1 MSFLRSVA
9 PAALIWTAILA
20 TAAPAAQQPAPV
32 PSNLGEEE
40 IRQFLLT
47 AKVVQIR
54 RTPKGITS
62 PYKLTLSNGKWSHD
76 AAFQAIDERKTR
88 MDFATGRS
96 ELNFRD
102 SYHFNIAAYELAKL
116 LGLED
121 MMPVTVERKW
131 NGMTGSMCW
140 WLDVQMDEVDRM
152 KRKIEPPDVD
162 AWNRQM
168 HRMRVFTELALDT
181 DRNLTNVLISPSW
194 KLYMIDFSRAFRL
207 FHDLENPKNLV
218 RCDRA
223 LLERLRK
230 LDAAE
235 LQARARGHL
244 NKMECTAVLKRRDKI
259 VAHFEKLAEQLG
271 ERAVFY

>member
-1 MSFLRSVA
+1 MRFVRSAA
-9 PAALIWTAILA
+9 PAALFWAAILA
-20 TAAPAAQQPAPV
+20 TSASAQQPVATPA
-32 PSNLGEEE
+32 NLSEDE

-62 PYKLTLSNGKWSHD
+62 PYRLTLRNGSLTHD
-76 AAFQAIDERKTR
+76 AAFQAIDERKMR

-102 SYHFNIAAYELAKL
+102 SFHFNIAAYELAKL
-116 LGLED
+116 VGLMD

-140 WLDVQMDEVDRM
+140 WLDVQMDEVERM
-152 KRKIEPPDVD
+152 KRKIDPPDVD

-168 HRMRVFTELALDT
+168 HRMRVFTELTLDT

-194 KLYMIDFSRAFRL
+194 KLYMIDFTRAFRL
-207 FHDLENPKNLV
+207 LQDLDNPKNLV

-223 LLERLRK
+223 LLDRLRS
-230 LDAAE
+230 LSESAVESAT
-235 LQARARGHL
+235 RGHL
-244 NKMECTAVLKRRDKI
+244 GRMEVRAILQRRDKI
-259 VAHFEKLAEQLG
+259 VAHFEKLAGQLG
-271 ERAVFY
+271 ESTVYY